1 MKLFATGCLP
11 LMLAS
16 AAPCKP
22 EVFDIGANFANPPAS
37 VRPFFRY
44 WVPDATV
51 SDDVIDKDVEAIKRA
66 GAGGFEL
73 LGFYNYGGTQS
84 EPAFSV
90 TDWAKYGW
98 GTEAWRNT
106 TRAALRSSKEHG
118 LLMDYALG
126 PNQGSGVPAHEDA
139 EGLMLDLVPFNAT
152 VPLGGSFND
161 TLPGWGS
168 GKFVSASIAL
178 VLESR
183 VANWSATP
191 GFENTFYYNGTRQ
204 VLASDSLEDVSSAVS
219 EDGHVDLTFPSSDTG
234 LEFRLFAFYQKRSG
248 YREQVS
254 PEKIVQIPQSP
265 VDSYVQNGSWVN
277 DHFSEAGANLLIGF
291 WEDSF
296 LDLDLRGLVREVGQ
310 YAWEDSMEFGTGVAV
325 WWTPKMLEQ
334 FRSIIGYD
342 FTKYLPLLYSHV
354 SQTPGPL
361 PSPDRFF
368 TDDEDEG
375 MSYLNDYYKTVCS
388 IANPTCI
395 SDTRAKTDPDQLT
408 TLNRVY
414 LETLQAWAQSA
425 LQSEYTAQVVYNLP
439 MEMAANI
446 PAVGIPETESLGFAH
461 LVDTYRQFS
470 APANLAGRNI
480 ISNELGAVQLEAY
493 TQTLPELIWDTKL
506 SIVGGVNRIVYHGYP
521 YSGYYPNTTWPGYTT
536 FYYRF
541 SAMHGP
547 RQPAWEYYDDY
558 MNWTARMQHIAQS
571 GVAKTDVAFW
581 VYDLTTYEIFSRYN
595 SSDMDDAGFTYG
607 YISPSNFDLE
617 DAYVKDGILAPERQ
631 AYKAFVVRQNDSMTL
646 AGVQKLEQFAS
657 NGLPIVFYG
666 GIPDSVLSRSD
677 EKDLES
683 IRSILENMSKMENVH
698 IVPEGS
704 LAVSLISD
712 VGITP
717 KVAVETNGRW
727 MTYWRE
733 DEVSAH
739 SYVILYNDGSG
750 SSLGEGRSSG
760 KVTVSAALG
769 APYVYDAWTGEVFAV
784 RVCQQDDQSMTI
796 PLSLA
801 GNQTAILAF
810 HHDEKPQCSLDRLP
824 EGVSARAASA
834 AAPTFELLNRN
845 SATETFECH
854 DEQTIKLPAAASAVE
869 LSNWTLVVESWTA
882 PNKTSTDPDYTYEA
896 IKTNSS
902 AFSLPSLQPWS
913 EISDSLRN
921 TSGVGFYSTNFTWPP
936 QTASDIHAGSSG
948 AEIDL
953 AYILNTARVWVNG
966 NQVAPLDPVAPV
978 ADVSSF
984 LVNGDNS
991 ITIATATTLGA
1002 AVREYW
1008 EQISVAG
1015 VPVILT
1021 APPPREEAPQ
1031 GLVAPVKLIPYSST
1045 KIEGCYNLSYR
1056 QHEVI

>member
-1 MKLFATGCLP
+1 M
-11 LMLAS
+11 
-16 AAPCKP
+16 
-22 EVFDIGANFANPPAS
+22 
-37 VRPFFRY
+37 
-44 WVPDATV
+44 
-51 SDDVIDKDVEAIKRA
+51 
-66 GAGGFEL
+66 
-73 LGFYNYGGTQS
+73 
-84 EPAFSV
+84 
-90 TDWAKYGW
+90 
-98 GTEAWRNT
+98 
-106 TRAALRSSKEHG
+106 
-118 LLMDYALG
+118 
-126 PNQGSGVPAHEDA
+126 
-139 EGLMLDLVPFNAT
+139 
-152 VPLGGSFND
+152 
-161 TLPGWGS
+161 
-168 GKFVSASIAL
+168 
-178 VLESR
+178 
-183 VANWSATP
+183 P
-191 GFENTFYYNGTRQ
+191 GFWFSLLTC
-204 VLASDSLEDVSSAVS
+204 VL
-219 EDGHVDLTFPSSDTG
+219 
-234 LEFRLFAFYQKRSG
+234 
-248 YREQVS
+248 
-254 PEKIVQIPQSP
+254 
-265 VDSYVQNGSWVN
+265 
-277 DHFSEAGANLLIGF
+277 
-291 WEDSF
+291 
-296 LDLDLRGLVREVGQ
+296 
-310 YAWEDSMEFGTGVAV
+310 
-325 WWTPKMLEQ
+325 
-334 FRSIIGYD
+334 
-342 FTKYLPLLYSHV
+342 
-354 SQTPGPL
+354 
-361 PSPDRFF
+361 
-368 TDDEDEG
+368 
-375 MSYLNDYYKTVCS
+375 
-388 IANPTCI
+388 
-395 SDTRAKTDPDQLT
+395 
-408 TLNRVY
+408 
-414 LETLQAWAQSA
+414 
-425 LQSEYTAQVVYNLP
+425 
-439 MEMAANI
+439 
-446 PAVGIPETESLGFAH
+446 
-461 LVDTYRQFS
+461 
-470 APANLAGRNI
+470 
-480 ISNELGAVQLEAY
+480 
-493 TQTLPELIWDTKL
+493 
-506 SIVGGVNRIVYHGYP
+506 
-521 YSGYYPNTTWPGYTT
+521 
-536 FYYRF
+536 
-541 SAMHGP
+541 
-547 RQPAWEYYDDY
+547 
-558 MNWTARMQHIAQS
+558 
-571 GVAKTDVAFW
+571 
-581 VYDLTTYEIFSRYN
+581 
-595 SSDMDDAGFTYG
+595 GFTYG

-617 DAYVKDGILAPERQ
+617 DAYVQDGILAPERQ

-646 AGVQKLEQFAS
+646 AGVQKLEQFAL

-683 IRSILENMSKMENVH
+683 IRSILENMSKMEKVH

-739 SYVILYNDGSG
+739 SYVILYNDASG

-760 KVTVSAALG
+760 KVTVAAALG

-784 RVCQQDDQSMTI
+784 RVCQHDDKSMTI
-796 PLSLA
+796 PVSLA

-854 DEQTIKLPAAASAVE
+854 DRQTIKLPAAASAVE

-936 QTASDIHAGSSG
+936 QSASDTQAGSSG

-966 NQVAPLDPVAPV
+966 HQVAPLDPVAPV

-1015 VPVILT
+1015 VAVSLT
-1021 APPPREEAPQ
+1021 APPPREEAAH

-1045 KIEGCYNLSYR
+1045 KIEGRYNLSYR
-1056 QHEVI
+1056 QDEVI